1 MKNDNTYR
9 MTADDEAQLWAH
21 WHEGASING
30 IGRLIGISGASVHGY
45 LSKYGGFRPPERTR
59 RANHLTGAERE
70 EISRGVAA
78 GESVRS
84 IARAL
89 GREPSTITR
98 ELSRNGGR
106 TSYRATLAEE
116 RAWYCARRP
125 KPCRLKQNKRL
136 CARVEAKLRKNWS
149 PEQISG
155 WLVETYP
162 SDERMRVSAET
173 IYKTLFIQSR
183 GALNKDLKAHL
194 RTKRLFRQAL
204 TKTLKG
210 KGHTSIVDGVSI
222 RERPAEVE
230 DRALPGH
237 WEGDLIAGDQ
247 SSFIATIVERKT
259 RFVVLAKVKNKE
271 TDEVVGSLIKQMRKL
286 PKQLRSTLT
295 WDRGA
300 ELAAHKDFAL
310 ATDMDVYF
318 CDPYSPWQR
327 GSNENTNGLLRQYFP
342 KGESVSHY
350 TQAQLNAVAKEL
362 NTRPRKTLGFKTPAH
377 ELSKVLR

>member
-1 MKNDNTYR
+1 
-9 MTADDEAQLWAH
+9 
-21 WHEGASING
+21 
-30 IGRLIGISGASVHGY
+30 
-45 LSKYGGFRPPERTR
+45 
-59 RANHLTGAERE
+59 
-70 EISRGVAA
+70 
-78 GESVRS
+78 
-84 IARAL
+84 
-89 GREPSTITR
+89 
-98 ELSRNGGR
+98 
-106 TSYRATLAEE
+106 
-116 RAWYCARRP
+116 
-125 KPCRLKQNKRL
+125 
-136 CARVEAKLRKNWS
+136 
-149 PEQISG
+149 
-155 WLVETYP
+155 
-162 SDERMRVSAET
+162 MRVSAET
-173 IYKTLFIQSR
+173 IYKSLFIQSR
-183 GALNKDLKAHL
+183 GALNKDLKDHL
-194 RTKRLFRQAL
+194 RTERRFRQAR

-210 KGHTSIVDGVSI
+210 TGRSNLVDAVSI
-222 RERPAEVE
+222 SERPAEVE